1 MNEVNQY
8 ILDTIKTHV
17 WGGFD
22 TRDEIQRVISD
33 LLEEDADE
41 RMLREFVSIEFK
53 KNLKLKNIGFK
64 LQM

>member
-22 TRDEIQRVISD
+22 TPDEIQGGY
-33 LLEEDADE
+33 
-41 RMLREFVSIEFK
+41 F
-53 KNLKLKNIGFK
+53 
-64 LQM
+64 

>member
-22 TRDEIQRVISD
+22 TPDEIQGIISD
-33 LLEEDADE
+33 LFEEDADE
-41 RMLREFVSIEFK
+41 RVLREFVSIEFK
-53 KNLKLKNIGFK
+53 KKFEAEKH
-64 LQM
+64 